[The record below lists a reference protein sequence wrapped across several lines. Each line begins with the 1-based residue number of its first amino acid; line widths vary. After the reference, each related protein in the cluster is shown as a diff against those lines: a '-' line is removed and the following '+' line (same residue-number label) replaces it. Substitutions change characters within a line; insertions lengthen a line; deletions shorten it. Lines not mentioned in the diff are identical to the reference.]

1 MLRRILF
8 LILALA
14 AAVPAQAQEPLT
26 ASSIRAMAP
35 DVLTR
40 RLLGE
45 SATIA
50 FLERPDQRA
59 IRVDNHGTVM
69 VYFRTRPTASFAAGI
84 CETQFLSVGLDPVG
98 APGPDA
104 PLRVSG
110 IYTSGTF
117 IVQEVRIAG
126 TSRWPNAGPNPGQ
139 GDEARSRLAAACA
152 AIDPRRAEL
161 VLSEGA
167 EAGAIGRAVALVT
180 DLAGS
185 ARAGRLPVP
194 TACTDVS
201 RRRLSREACL
211 HLLAALRVET
221 LNSVRLIDDH
231 CAILPRRT
239 ENRCMR
245 VLLWDAQHSDRIE
258 IDFLLSRDWLTL
270 IRVDERWEI
279 GYLNYD

>member
-1 MLRRILF
+1 
-8 LILALA
+8 
-14 AAVPAQAQEPLT
+14 
-26 ASSIRAMAP
+26 
-35 DVLTR
+35 
-40 RLLGE
+40 
-45 SATIA
+45 
-50 FLERPDQRA
+50 
-59 IRVDNHGTVM
+59 
-69 VYFRTRPTASFAAGI
+69 
-84 CETQFLSVGLDPVG
+84 
-98 APGPDA
+98 
-104 PLRVSG
+104 
-110 IYTSGTF
+110 
-117 IVQEVRIAG
+117 
-126 TSRWPNAGPNPGQ
+126 
-139 GDEARSRLAAACA
+139 
-152 AIDPRRAEL
+152 
-161 VLSEGA
+161 
-167 EAGAIGRAVALVT
+167 
-180 DLAGS
+180 
-185 ARAGRLPVP
+185 VP